1 MKLFDSLRYRLVAA
15 GFALSLIVCGIFSF
29 GVFMTF
35 DYAEDLLFDA
45 HIEEDVST
53 FLAQYAIQPGIAEL
67 PCSNFA
73 VHIAVGGDE
82 SMLPEY
88 LRGLTPDVDDLYLEG
103 EEHDLQIRSQGG
115 DTLYFI
121 FDESDAEEF
130 EFFLILAIGGIA
142 ILIVLA
148 ALWLSFLLGNRI
160 IKPLTDLSRQVARL
174 GTGGD
179 AAVKVPLAA
188 DPHDEISVLASTI
201 NHYHRR
207 ISELLRRER
216 EFSTDVSHELRTPL
230 MGIQGAAEILEKSAG
245 PGEKTADLLGRIK
258 RCCLQMTTL
267 TEALLFLARDPASFS
282 DLVVP
287 VAVDE
292 VINEQVAAVRE
303 ITNRKGITVNIETKA
318 ESTVN
323 SIPAVINIVLGN
335 ILKNAVKYTN
345 RDVINIF
352 VTDHE
357 VVIQDYGP
365 GIDER
370 TQETLFDRFNRG
382 NNRNPD
388 GTGIGL
394 ALVRRF
400 CDQYGWAI
408 DFRSV
413 EDEGTRVAVA
423 F

>member
-67 PCSNFA
+67 PRSNFA

-179 AAVKVPLAA
+179 AAVKVPFAA

-323 SIPAVINIVLGN
+323 TIPAVINIVLGN

-400 CDQYGWAI
+400 CDQYGWGN
-408 DFRSV
+408 RLPL
-413 EDEGTRVAVA
+413 GGR
-423 F
+423 